1 MSCNHVSLSQK
12 RKKYM
17 SYDYNVTLYSQDICL
32 LKNQSQTFY
41 LVMKMKFHLQDMGYV
56 EPDLEDLVVQR
67 DFWSSCIIV
76 FLLDYRKFSVSRLQH
91 LINFAWR
98 IRRAISIVGRELY
111 FYIFYF
117 EFLED
122 LMHIYTEGP
131 WEVDGALLVLER
143 WRPNLVIRNL
153 QLKFILIWV

>member
-1 MSCNHVSLSQK
+1 
-12 RKKYM
+12 
-17 SYDYNVTLYSQDICL
+17 
-32 LKNQSQTFY
+32 
-41 LVMKMKFHLQDMGYV
+41 MKMKFHLQDMGYV

-131 WEVDGALLVLER
+131 WEVDGALLVLEQ